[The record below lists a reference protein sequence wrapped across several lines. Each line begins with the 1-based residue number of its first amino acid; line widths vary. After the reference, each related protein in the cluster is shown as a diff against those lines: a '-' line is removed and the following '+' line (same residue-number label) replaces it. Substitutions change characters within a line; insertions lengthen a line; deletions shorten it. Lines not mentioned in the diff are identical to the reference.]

1 MEKIEVL
8 KLGLIRRMTIPKYY
22 GASKIA
28 TNEVQ
33 NPGVMSRMT
42 TPTYH
47 DAALFPEH
55 QVQKPGLVPAC
66 ATAMATLAPQ

>member
-33 NPGVMSRMT
+33 NPGVMSK
-42 TPTYH
+42 
-47 DAALFPEH
+47 E
-55 QVQKPGLVPAC
+55 
-66 ATAMATLAPQ
+66 